1 MFTLIRIDLLRE
13 IKLLASL
20 GLALIRQQ
28 GGWRASGLMPGAWSP
43 DPVSQQLMVPRV
55 SPSQAGVLCRTKES
69 EKCSS
74 NWILRFSDHRGK
86 EYGCVCVC
94 VCLCVCVCGEKE
106 RMRLCTCLKNQLC
119 IVCCHGDK
127 RSQVTEGRALSLGS
141 YFYTGRKRRTE
152 PSLGAEEGTHCHPV
166 GGWEEEDQVLRL
178 VVVVIF

>member
-74 NWILRFSDHRGK
+74 NWILRFSDQRERVWVCVWVGV
-86 EYGCVCVC
+86 CVCVC
-94 VCLCVCVCGEKE
+94 VCVCVE
-106 RMRLCTCLKNQLC
+106 
-119 IVCCHGDK
+119 
-127 RSQVTEGRALSLGS
+127 
-141 YFYTGRKRRTE
+141 RKRE
-152 PSLGAEEGTHCHPV
+152 
-166 GGWEEEDQVLRL
+166 
-178 VVVVIF
+178 